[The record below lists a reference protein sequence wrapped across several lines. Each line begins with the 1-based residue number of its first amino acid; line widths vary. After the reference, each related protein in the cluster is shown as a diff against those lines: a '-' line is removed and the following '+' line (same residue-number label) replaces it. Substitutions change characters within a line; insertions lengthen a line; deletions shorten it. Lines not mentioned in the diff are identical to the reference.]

1 MFGHGARQCIARDH
15 VVEVLVSALIGLLL
29 LPRLGFADSLWRRFS
44 LEGPAI
50 CRLHL
55 KFRAS

>member
-1 MFGHGARQCIARDH
+1 
-15 VVEVLVSALIGLLL
+15 LIGLLL